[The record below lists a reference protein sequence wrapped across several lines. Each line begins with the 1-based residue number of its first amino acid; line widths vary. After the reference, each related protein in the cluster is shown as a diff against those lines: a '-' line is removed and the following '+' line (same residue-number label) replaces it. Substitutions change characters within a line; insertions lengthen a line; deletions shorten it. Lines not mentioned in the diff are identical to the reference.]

1 MLFRY
6 QLAVTWHGQQNLI
19 DDPYRFGPLLQDLDV
34 WLLSEGTHL
43 RPYETLDRARCHH
56 GRRHRYPFLGVGAE
70 RPPRIGG
77 GGSLTT
83 GMAVATRCDSAKSPG
98 SGSCSFPGAHN
109 GQLYKFE
116 LIDAHGNLRVKAD
129 PYAFESQMRPES
141 ASLICDLPPKVEQ
154 PADRRAANQFDAPI
168 SIYEVHL
175 GSWRRHTDNNFW
187 LSYRELADQLVPYAK
202 WMGFTHL
209 ELLPVNEHPFDG
221 SWGYQPT
228 GLYAPTRR
236 FGTRDDFRY
245 FINAAHAAG
254 LNVILDWVP
263 GHFPADDFALA
274 SFDGTSLYEH
284 SDPREGYHQD
294 WNTPDLPTT
303 DVGKSATTWWVTR
316 CTGSNAS
323 ASMRCGSTRWPR

>member
-1 MLFRY
+1 MKC
-6 QLAVTWHGQQNLI
+6 I
-19 DDPYRFGPLLQDLDV
+19 
-34 WLLSEGTHL
+34 S
-43 RPYETLDRARCHH
+43 AR
-56 GRRHRYPFLGVGAE
+56 
-70 RPPRIGG
+70 
-77 GGSLTT
+77 
-83 GMAVATRCDSAKSPG
+83 
-98 SGSCSFPGAHN
+98 
-109 GQLYKFE
+109 
-116 LIDAHGNLRVKAD
+116 
-129 PYAFESQMRPES
+129 
-141 ASLICDLPPKVEQ
+141 
-154 PADRRAANQFDAPI
+154 
-168 SIYEVHL
+168 
-175 GSWRRHTDNNFW
+175 RRHTDNNFW

-284 SDPREGYHQD
+284 SDPREGYHQ
-294 WNTPDLPTT
+294 
-303 DVGKSATTWWVTR
+303 
-316 CTGSNAS
+316 TGI
-323 ASMRCGSTRWPR
+323 P

>member
-1 MLFRY
+1 
-6 QLAVTWHGQQNLI
+6 
-19 DDPYRFGPLLQDLDV
+19 
-34 WLLSEGTHL
+34 
-43 RPYETLDRARCHH
+43 
-56 GRRHRYPFLGVGAE
+56 
-70 RPPRIGG
+70 
-77 GGSLTT
+77 
-83 GMAVATRCDSAKSPG
+83 
-98 SGSCSFPGAHN
+98 
-109 GQLYKFE
+109 
-116 LIDAHGNLRVKAD
+116 
-129 PYAFESQMRPES
+129 
-141 ASLICDLPPKVEQ
+141 
-154 PADRRAANQFDAPI
+154 
-168 SIYEVHL
+168 VHL

-263 GHFPADDFALA
+263 GHFPSDDFALA

-294 WNTPDLPTT
+294 WNTLIYNYGRREVSNFLVGNALYWIERFGIDALRVDAVASMIYRDYSRKEGEWIPTSTAAGKTWKRLSFCAIPTACSANRRRARSRWRKSRPTLPGSRPPSRA
-303 DVGKSATTWWVTR
+303 VWAS
-316 CTGSNAS
+316 GSNGTS
-323 ASMRCGSTRWPR
+323 AGCTTPSTT